1 MKINTDTS
9 QQIPETPDEALNA
22 THSDCQHPKSL
33 NLCELKSDLSPLV
46 DFLSQRGRKVER
58 VRYDADGERVV
69 EFRTQCFNPAHGD
82 DGYDENP
89 SLHVKLC
96 DGKVLVHCFVCGD
109 ERQHDVYRHF
119 VAFVSNGADDASV
132 VHNAGSLHTAYNA
145 NDHANGNANGNG
157 IATTTYEIRERD
169 GSLVAL
175 HIRREH
181 PDGKKTF
188 AWQQPDGT
196 LGLGTHKVSDLP
208 LYCIHKLQPNCD
220 VVVTEGEKACDAL
233 WSVGVQAVA
242 TYGANATPTLRRL
255 RELVDIVGNGR
266 ILLWYDNDREGRVH
280 MQRISD
286 ALIDELGFANVWFV
300 DWKEAPEKGDAADA
314 VAMGV
319 DIAAL
324 LNNAKQAIPQ
334 LTTAA
339 TLIEAIGTHTTEW
352 VVGDL
357 LAKGDVALLSA
368 RPKTAKSLVA
378 LNIAACV
385 ASGAE
390 FLEFP
395 TQQGKVLFLAFE
407 RRDLTLKRA
416 IALGE
421 DNNPNLL
428 FWDCVNF
435 GSQPR
440 ISELKTLERAIKFKG
455 ISLVVVDTLI
465 HFLRPALENAKGNL
479 NAYDVVYEAFDAIK
493 AVAERT
499 GCAFLF
505 IHHDR
510 KGEHNEE
517 QGVLGSTAITGA
529 VDVVMQLQA
538 ETSRV
543 LKMSIVGNRIESKVV
558 WFAIDDGLRVEP
570 AEEPAVTDE
579 ERARRVVLRELYRAG
594 SEGLRR
600 EALIAIV
607 KNELRKETPTAAKN
621 LTERALRELHE
632 SGYVDTPKRGVYVL
646 TEDGKHEA
654 ERFATEKASKH
665 HPIGIDAND
674 ASRGMHQKHQK
685 HHDAFDA
692 NDASVGMHQKHQT
705 LYSDALM
712 LSHPQHAT
720 AQPDAVA
727 SPAGDANPL
736 ACERCG
742 RLTRVWIGSEWVC
755 LDCDMEAEP
764 TAEHRKATPAG
775 SPAASPTQP
784 EHAAFNQMHS
794 VSRHASASQSTIA
807 TQPKSHNALPN
818 HVNCDNT
825 GDGDGCG
832 GDDGGGLAL
841 LCYCTNRDFEVFP
854 NLGAHIE
861 QKPENYGYNGYTV
874 THSSFRNHTH
884 AMPICPHCGSD
895 DVAFAKDAWVCISC
909 GEAFASQQPPTP
921 SQPDGDDDGDDDGC
935 GGDGRR
941 GGAGGDD
948 GGGVGGVCTPHNE
961 GIANDAGGSHASH
974 IPTQQHTPPQPQ
986 PTHSVGSREQ
996 TPSQD
1001 ADCGFANADFDFED
1015 AWLLDDWFRK
1025 PKIPPKIAKNRGENW
1040 GVFCTQH
1047 KNDRL
1052 GGDLVHNAR
1061 ESPQPEPAA
1070 EPAADAL
1077 ADARADADAKTQM
1090 QIATPQ
1096 YAPLT
1101 AREPDGTIILRFEN
1115 KTETCKPSDLEGWR
1129 DWDGINDIEIPNVTL
1144 TTPPTVVLDI
1154 ECEGLQRSGDGEL
1167 NLKTGK
1173 LLAIG
1178 LLFATEENTEVKIL
1192 RSDAY
1197 ESEKELLHAAFSK
1210 IANFAKHNPNAIL
1223 TGYNLLGFDLPY
1235 IIHKAEALGVRCPFW
1250 FLDENANAKQAVAGT
1265 QGTLKGEP
1273 LQFRVVKNELGLQI
1287 VDTLHLVCRWDFV
1300 AKELQHYDLKSVAQH
1315 FGCCEPNRV
1324 VLSAD
1329 EIAEAF
1335 RTRPAEFAAYL
1346 EGDLHE
1352 CYRVF
1357 KRLVLP
1363 YIAIAQLTK
1372 LPIADV
1378 CVKSTAWIWERILER
1393 YYRTA
1398 EHNTEPP
1405 QPDAKRSYEGGL
1417 VLARRGLFYP
1427 CCKLDVAS
1435 LYPTIMLSYRIHSR
1449 KDTQQIALR
1458 WLKTLTTER
1467 LKWKALA
1474 KRGDERADA
1483 IQQAMKILINSLYGF
1498 YGTGGYRY
1506 NDMEAA
1512 ERVTTLG
1519 RKVLVAMINAIES
1532 VGGVVV
1538 EADTDGVVVMH
1549 AEPEVVLRAAQSALP
1564 KPFKLEIEWEG
1575 CIAFVSDEKNYIV
1588 LRPDGT
1594 PIQIKGSKWR
1604 GRDKPKFQTEFVP
1617 TFLCKYATE
1626 GKEAA
1631 LAYADGV
1638 RSEIASGAGWDWVVV
1653 TRRVGRG
1660 DADKFLKRAGFREGE
1675 RVTFAYRN
1683 AKRKEIATNPADGY
1697 DVAYYLRKFEEVL
1710 SEVCEAIG
1718 GDAQ

>member
-33 NLCELKSDLSPLV
+33 NLFELTHDLSPLV

-58 VRYDADGERVV
+58 VRYDTDGERVV

-96 DGKVLVHCFVCGD
+96 DGNVLVHCFVCGD

-119 VAFVSNGADDASV
+119 VAFVSNGADDANG
-132 VHNAGSLHTAYNA
+132 VHNAGSLHTAHNA
-145 NDHANGNANGNG
+145 NDHANGNG

-196 LGLGTHKVSDLP
+196 LGLGNLKVSDLP

-233 WSVGVQAVA
+233 WSVGVQSVA

-385 ASGAE
+385 ASGVE

-421 DNNPNLL
+421 DSNPNLL

-465 HFLRPALENAKGNL
+465 HFMRPALENAKGNL

-632 SGYVDTPKRGVYVL
+632 SGYVDTPQRGVYVL

-665 HPIGIDAND
+665 HPIGVDAND

-712 LSHPQHAT
+712 LSQPQHAT
-720 AQPDAVA
+720 TQPDAVA

-736 ACERCG
+736 ACARCG
-742 RLTRVWIGSEWVC
+742 RLTRVWFAGELVC
-755 LDCDMEAEP
+755 LNCDMKAEP
-764 TAEHRKATPAG
+764 TTEP
-775 SPAASPTQP
+775 
-784 EHAAFNQMHS
+784 AAFNQMHS
-794 VSRHASASQSTIA
+794 VSQHASASQSTIA
-807 TQPKSHNALPN
+807 TQPKSYNALP
-818 HVNCDNT
+818 T
-825 GDGDGCG
+825 
-832 GDDGGGLAL
+832 
-841 LCYCTNRDFEVFP
+841 CTR
-854 NLGAHIE
+854 
-861 QKPENYGYNGYTV
+861 
-874 THSSFRNHTH
+874 
-884 AMPICPHCGSD
+884 CGSD

-909 GEAFASQQPPTP
+909 GEAFASPSQQPSTP

-948 GGGVGGVCTPHNE
+948 GGGVGGVHIPNNE

-974 IPTQQHTPPQPQ
+974 IPTQQHTPPQSQ
-986 PTHSVGSREQ
+986 PTLSAGSREQ
-996 TPSQD
+996 TLSQD
-1001 ADCGFANADFDFED
+1001 ADCGFVNADFDFED

-1025 PKIPPKIAKNRGENW
+1025 PKIPPKIAKNRGEIR

-1061 ESPQPEPAA
+1061 ESPQPKPAT

-1077 ADARADADAKTQM
+1077 ADARADADAKTQTQM

-1096 YAPLT
+1096 YAPLSQ
-1101 AREPDGTIILRFEN
+1101 REPDGTIILRFEN

-1154 ECEGLQRSGDGEL
+1154 ECEGLQRSGDGKL

-1192 RSDAY
+1192 RADAY
-1197 ESEKELLHAAFSK
+1197 ESEKELLNAVFSELE
-1210 IANFAKHNPNAIL
+1210 NFAARNPHAIL
-1223 TGYNLLGFDLPY
+1223 TGYNLLDFDLPY
-1235 IIHKAEALGVRCPFW
+1235 LIHKAEALGVHSPFW
-1250 FLDENANAKQAVAGT
+1250 FLNENANAKQAVACT
-1265 QGTLKGEP
+1265 QGTLRGEP
-1273 LQFRVVKNELGLQI
+1273 LQFRIIKNELGLQI

-1393 YYRTA
+1393 HYHKA
-1398 EHNTEPP
+1398 EPNTEPP

-1417 VLARRGLFYP
+1417 VLARRGLFFP

-1435 LYPTIMLSYRIHSR
+1435 LYPTIMLSYHIHSR
-1449 KDTQQIALR
+1449 KDTHQFALR

-1564 KPFKLEIEWEG
+1564 KPFKLEIEWDG
-1575 CIAFVSDEKNYIV
+1575 CVAFVSDEKNYIV
-1588 LRPDGT
+1588 LQPDGT

-1626 GKEAA
+1626 GRKAA

-1675 RVTFAYRN
+1675 RATFAYRN

-1697 DVAYYLRKFEEVL
+1697 DVAYYLRKFDEVL

-1718 GDAQ
+1718 GDTQ